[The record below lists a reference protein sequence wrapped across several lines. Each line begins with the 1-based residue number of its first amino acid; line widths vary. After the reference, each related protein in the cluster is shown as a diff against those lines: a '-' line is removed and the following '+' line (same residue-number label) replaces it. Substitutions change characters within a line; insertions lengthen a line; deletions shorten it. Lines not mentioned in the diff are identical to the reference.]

1 MYFFFPSDMNTMVE
15 LTSFQSIGRMQPF
28 TVTMSSSAMAMID
41 IHAHLTTSEV
51 VGYLAGQ
58 WDVTNHSKSSVFLE
72 WTGDMYEKVVMVV
85 GTRFRQ
91 SSFSISFTM
100 FISDLI
106 VSHAMPVRCRLGDGE
121 KGRAVE
127 QALYAE
133 MEKLNLSLVGW

>member
-1 MYFFFPSDMNTMVE
+1 MNTMVE

-58 WDVTNHSKSSVFLE
+58 WDVTNHN
-72 WTGDMYEKVVMVV
+72 
-85 GTRFRQ
+85 
-91 SSFSISFTM
+91 
-100 FISDLI
+100 LI